1 MSCWYRIQQ
10 ERPKLSK
17 IDLEISDNLEFEEGD
32 CAVIIKEDGAIG
44 RVIMPKI
51 NRATLDTEGYKKLLD
66 VLEVLQP
73 GSRDKLIQ
81 HNQKNKG
88 SVH

>member
-1 MSCWYRIQQ
+1 M
-10 ERPKLSK
+10 SK
-17 IDLEISDNLEFEEGD
+17 IDLEVSDNLEFNDGD
-32 CAVIIKEDGAIG
+32 CAVIIKEDGTIG
-44 RVIMPKI
+44 RVIMPRVNKAMI
-51 NRATLDTEGYKKLLD
+51 ESEGYKKLLD

-81 HNQKNKG
+81 HAEKGKG

>member
-1 MSCWYRIQQ
+1 M
-10 ERPKLSK
+10 SK
-17 IDLEISDNLEFEEGD
+17 IDLEITDNLEFEEGD
-32 CAVIIKEDGAIG
+32 CAVIIKPDGAIG
-44 RVIMPKI
+44 RVIMPQI
-51 NRATLDTEGYKKLLD
+51 NQATLKTEGYKKLLD

-81 HNQKNKG
+81 HNKKEKG